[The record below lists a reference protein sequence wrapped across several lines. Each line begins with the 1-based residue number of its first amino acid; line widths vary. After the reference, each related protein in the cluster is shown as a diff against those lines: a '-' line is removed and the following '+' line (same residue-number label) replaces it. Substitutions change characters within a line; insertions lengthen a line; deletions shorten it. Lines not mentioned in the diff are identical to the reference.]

1 MMFKVF
7 FNSQLKSN
15 KDLIL
20 IIMDESL
27 ELRDYISKLDKKY
40 DGIISD
46 AIKNK
51 SLHKKGGYKS
61 LYLKKRE
68 RNKRNLSL

>member
-1 MMFKVF
+1 MTFKVS

-15 KDLIL
+15 TDLIL

-27 ELRDYISKLDKKY
+27 EIRDYIAKLDKKY

-51 SLHKKGGYKS
+51 SLSKNNNRILFSS
-61 LYLKKRE
+61 LSESKYF
-68 RNKRNLSL
+68 

>member
-1 MMFKVF
+1 MFKVS

-15 KDLIL
+15 TDLIL

-27 ELRDYISKLDKKY
+27 ELRDYISKLDKKF

-51 SLHKKGGYKS
+51 SLNKKEDIKVYF
-61 LYLKKRE
+61 
-68 RNKRNLSL
+68 